1 MISFRGV
8 LPVVCA
14 LLAMAGVSV
23 FSSKACAQQRT
34 QGEFQLSQ
42 TTHWD
47 KSILPEGKYLYS
59 VETGRTAPVVRVWQ
73 VGGNFSGVFVPNAPL
88 REDTQAQTEIVLHQ
102 VGDGMYVSSFRVRGL
117 KTALDFITPEKAA
130 DSGETPAAPAQ
141 ESATPDSG
149 TSGLFK
155 IVNPSRVSLSIAGA
169 ERVYLNACR
178 VIEEE
183 FSRTAPIRPQVIL
196 HLGAAE
202 NVVRYP
208 NNEILLK
215 KWDEYRFAQAIV
227 EIAIHEMVS
236 SEERLRLS
244 DQAVN
249 LANTTVSVCDL
260 KNCRN

>member
-1 MISFRGV
+1 
-8 LPVVCA
+8 
-14 LLAMAGVSV
+14 MAGASV
-23 FSSKACAQQRT
+23 FSSESCAQQRA

-47 KSILPEGKYLYS
+47 KAILPEGKYLYS

-73 VGGNFSGVFVPNAPL
+73 VGGNFSGVFVPKAAV
-88 REDTQAQTEIVLHQ
+88 REDTQAQTEIVLQQ
-102 VGDGMYVSSFRVRGL
+102 VGNGMYVSSFRVRGL
-117 KTALDFITPEKAA
+117 KAALDFKTPDKGA
-130 DSGETPAAPAQ
+130 DTGEALAAPLQ
-141 ESATPDSG
+141 DSAAPDAG

-169 ERVYLNACR
+169 EKVYLNACR
-178 VIEEE
+178 LIEEE
-183 FSRTAPIRPQVIL
+183 FSRTEPIRPQVIL

-202 NVVRYP
+202 NEVRYP
-208 NNEILLK
+208 NNEIRLK

-227 EIAIHEMVS
+227 EIAIHDLVS